1 VRLIFKIIENLWMYN
16 VICKLEALMD
26 YSHNHNNNNPH
37 PRRPSFL
44 SEYESHESESH
55 SGRGRHIRSGRIMRK
70 LKQLWLRQR
79 YLTDD
84 EVESGREGHFDT

>member
-1 VRLIFKIIENLWMYN
+1 
-16 VICKLEALMD
+16 MD
-26 YSHNHNNNNPH
+26 HNPNHNNNNPH
-37 PRRPSFL
+37 PRRPNFL

-84 EVESGREGHFDT
+84 EVESGREGHFDTER